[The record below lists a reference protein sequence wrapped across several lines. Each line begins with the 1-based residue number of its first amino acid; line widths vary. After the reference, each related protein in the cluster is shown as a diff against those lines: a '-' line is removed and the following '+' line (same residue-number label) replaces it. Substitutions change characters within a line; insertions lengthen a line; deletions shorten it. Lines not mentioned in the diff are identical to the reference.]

1 MEYKKVPQD
10 INDFT
15 NDNLKAL
22 SELFPSVIKD
32 GQVDFDAL
40 KEELGQFEEVGGEK
54 YELTWSGKQNAKRKA
69 QEKVLGRTLNYIEED
84 SKNPDTTQN
93 LYIEGDNLEVLK
105 LLRQNYYGSVK
116 MIYIDPPYNTGN
128 DFVYND
134 NFKMNAKESD
144 IAEGLVSEEGE
155 RLQKNLKSTN
165 RYHANWLN
173 MMYPRLKVARDLLT
187 DDGVIFI
194 SIFDQE
200 VDNLLNIS
208 KEIFCRENFITT
220 FLRQKKKKPSYL
232 HSNVGSMF
240 EYILCFARNRDLTL
254 PFSVDFTTAGK
265 KYPLNNSG
273 NSRGVIE
280 FSPGSVFFSQES
292 VVYESQDMS
301 EGNIITRLLDKV
313 VVADH
318 RNVGS
323 FRLEGEFRYSQRKL
337 EEIISQGDI
346 ITISKSPFRPNHVKS
361 GGEVKKMHN
370 FLTPETYNVGTNE
383 DGSAELESIFNSS
396 LFDNPKPSS
405 LIRVLC
411 QALTYNDANAI
422 ILDFFSGSATTAH
435 AVMQLNA
442 EDGGNRRFIMVQ
454 LPESC
459 DENSEAYKAGYKN
472 ICEIGK
478 ERIRRAGERIK
489 EEIEGENG
497 QLKLGED
504 PKKVPDI
511 GFKVFRASDTNIK
524 WNLVE
529 SDHGQL
535 DLDSIKDNPDV
546 MDFTSNAKDV
556 DVVYEIMLRQKD
568 VPLSES
574 MEVLSHIGNRTY
586 LYGSSY
592 LICLETEVTEGMVDK
607 LASIDPLPI
616 KFVFRDSAFKDDI
629 SLKDETFR
637 RLEGLIAKNSGDVK
651 KTYTV
656 EFI

>member
-40 KEELGQFEEVGGEK
+40 KEELGQFEEVDGEK

-144 IAEGLVSEEGE
+144 IAEGLVSEDGE

-194 SIFDQE
+194 SIDDYEFH
-200 VDNLLNIS
+200 NLRRICD
-208 KEIFCRENFITT
+208 EIFEEDNFIGKRPFVWHIPNGTNKGFT
-220 FLRQKKKKPSYL
+220 ARA
-232 HSNVGSMF
+232 H
-240 EYILCFARNRDLTL
+240 EYILSYAKNINLLPPFMRSTCLSSVSIERCTNAPKSMNPTTELVFPKGLKSDIKDGILKGIIGTKEPIEIMGEMVFKNGALDHDVILRSSWRNKNQILDF
-254 PFSVDFTTAGK
+254 FSNGFSLDEKNQKIVD
-265 KYPLNNSG
+265 
-273 NSRGVIE
+273 
-280 FSPGSVFFSQES
+280 VFFDSKGKPKYKKELIFFAPKSIQTFTDSES
-292 VVYESQDMS
+292 
-301 EGNIITRLLDKV
+301 L
-313 VVADH
+313 
-318 RNVGS
+318 
-323 FRLEGEFRYSQRKL
+323 F
-337 EEIISQGDI
+337 
-346 ITISKSPFRPNHVKS
+346 
-361 GGEVKKMHN
+361 
-370 FLTPETYNVGTNE
+370 
-383 DGSAELESIFNSS
+383 S
-396 LFDNPKPSS
+396 LGLSFDNPKP
-405 LIRVLC
+405 LDLCKFFIGLVLEKSD
-411 QALTYNDANAI
+411 L

-454 LPESC
+454 LPEKC
-459 DENSEAYKAGYKN
+459 DETSEAYKAGYKN

-511 GFKVFRASDTNIK
+511 GFRVFRTSDTNIR

-529 SDHGQL
+529 SDHRQL
-535 DLDSIKDNPDV
+535 DLDAIKDNPDV

-568 VPLSES
+568 VPLSQS
-574 MEVLSHIGNRTY
+574 MEILSHIGSRTY
-586 LYGSSY
+586 LYGCSH
-592 LICLETEVTEGMVDK
+592 LVCLENEVTEVMVDK
-607 LASIDPLPI
+607 LAAIDPLPI

>member
-1 MEYKKVPQD
+1 MSALGIRGRETMIYPIMGVWPGKDKQWKIGKEKIEFFLNRGDLLLLSGAPYLKIRPIDEDNDIYKPFWSHFFDKD
-10 INDFT
+10 IYGT
-15 NDNLKAL
+15 AESAK
-22 SELFPSVIKD
+22 K
-32 GQVDFDAL
+32 
-40 KEELGQFEEVGGEK
+40 
-54 YELTWSGKQNAKRKA
+54 ELT
-69 QEKVLGRTLNYIEED
+69 
-84 SKNPDTTQN
+84 
-93 LYIEGDNLEVLK
+93 
-105 LLRQNYYGSVK
+105 
-116 MIYIDPPYNTGN
+116 
-128 DFVYND
+128 F
-134 NFKMNAKESD
+134 
-144 IAEGLVSEEGE
+144 
-155 RLQKNLKSTN
+155 
-165 RYHANWLN
+165 
-173 MMYPRLKVARDLLT
+173 
-187 DDGVIFI
+187 
-194 SIFDQE
+194 
-200 VDNLLNIS
+200 
-208 KEIFCRENFITT
+208 
-220 FLRQKKKKPSYL
+220 FL
-232 HSNVGSMF
+232 
-240 EYILCFARNRDLTL
+240 
-254 PFSVDFTTAGK
+254 
-265 KYPLNNSG
+265 
-273 NSRGVIE
+273 
-280 FSPGSVFFSQES
+280 
-292 VVYESQDMS
+292 
-301 EGNIITRLLDKV
+301 
-313 VVADH
+313 
-318 RNVGS
+318 
-323 FRLEGEFRYSQRKL
+323 
-337 EEIISQGDI
+337 
-346 ITISKSPFRPNHVKS
+346 
-361 GGEVKKMHN
+361 
-370 FLTPETYNVGTNE
+370 GTNKHDFE
-383 DGSAELESIFNSS
+383 TV
-396 LFDNPKPSS
+396 KPVS
-405 LIRVLC
+405 LIMKLIFHVIDG
-411 QALTYNDANAI
+411 TGENDI

-489 EEIEGENG
+489 EEIGENG

-607 LASIDPLPI
+607 LAAIDPLPI

>member
-32 GQVDFDAL
+32 GHVDFKAL
-40 KEELGQFEEVGGEK
+40 KEELGQFEEVNGEK

-144 IAEGLVSEEGE
+144 IAEGLVSEDGE

-194 SIFDQE
+194 SIDDE
-200 VDNLLNIS
+200 ENANLIKLC
-208 KEIFCRENFITT
+208 EDIFGEGNFQANVSW
-220 FLRQKKKKPSYL
+220 QKRYTR
-232 HSNVGSMF
+232 SNNT
-240 EYILCFARNRDLTL
+240 I
-254 PFSVDFTTAGK
+254 DFTTVIEHVLVYSKSREFIVNLLPRSEEADAR
-265 KYPLNNSG
+265 YSNPDSDE
-273 NSRGVIE
+273 RGVWK
-280 FSPGSVFFSQES
+280 G
-292 VVYESQDMS
+292 
-301 EGNIITRLLDKV
+301 
-313 VVADH
+313 A
-318 RNVGS
+318 S
-323 FRLEGEFRYSQRKL
+323 FLNPATPSQRPNLCYPIKNPISGQITNPTTNAWRRSK
-337 EEIISQGDI
+337 EEFDRLTQDNRLYWGKDGTQPIPAI
-346 ITISKSPFRPNHVKS
+346 
-361 GGEVKKMHN
+361 KM
-370 FLTPETYNVGTNE
+370 FLSEARGLTPTNFWGHEYAGNTDLGTFEIQDLMNE
-383 DGSAELESIFNSS
+383 KIFN
-396 LFDNPKPSS
+396 NPKPSK
-405 LIRVLC
+405 LICRCVEHG
-411 QALTYNDANAI
+411 TSKNDI

-442 EDGGNRRFIMVQ
+442 EDGGSRRFIMVQ
-454 LPESC
+454 LPEMC
-459 DENSEAYKAGYKN
+459 DEDSEAYKAGFKN

-511 GFKVFRASDTNIK
+511 GFKVFRTSDTNIR

-529 SDHGQL
+529 SDHRQL
-535 DLDSIKDNPDV
+535 DLDAIKDNPDV

-574 MEVLSHIGNRTY
+574 METLSHIGNRTY

-607 LASIDPLPI
+607 LAAIDPLPI

>member
-40 KEELGQFEEVGGEK
+40 KEELGQFEEVDGEK

-69 QEKVLGRTLNYIEED
+69 QEKVLGRTLNYIKED

-144 IAEGLVSEEGE
+144 IAEGLVSEDGE

-194 SIFDQE
+194 SIDDNE
-200 VDNLLNIS
+200 VADMKQICD
-208 KEIFCRENFITT
+208 EIFGTVNFIAQFAWEKRYTRNNDAKLCST
-220 FLRQKKKKPSYL
+220 VIDYVICYRKTYELDILREPRS
-232 HSNVGSMF
+232 
-240 EYILCFARNRDLTL
+240 ER
-254 PFSVDFTTAGK
+254 
-265 KYPLNNSG
+265 NNSSYS
-273 NSRGVIE
+273 NPDNDHRGVWT
-280 FSPGSVFFSQES
+280 SVSIVGQRTREERPNLCYEITNPITNKS
-292 VVYESQDMS
+292 IIHPTNAWKYSYSVYEKLKN
-301 EGNIITRLLDKV
+301 ENRLYWGEKGRNQYPRLKRFLCEVGDGIVPTNYWSYKETGTLDDGTK
-313 VVADH
+313 
-318 RNVGS
+318 
-323 FRLEGEFRYSQRKL
+323 
-337 EEIISQGDI
+337 
-346 ITISKSPFRPNHVKS
+346 
-361 GGEVKKMHN
+361 EVESLIGRAV
-370 FLTPETYNVGTNE
+370 FTY
-383 DGSAELESIFNSS
+383 
-396 LFDNPKPSS
+396 PKPIS
-405 LIRVLC
+405 LLAR
-411 QALTYNDANAI
+411 I
-422 ILDFFSGSATTAH
+422 IKLVIQKNENTIAMDFFSGSATTAH

-454 LPESC
+454 LPEKC

-497 QLKLGED
+497 QLKLGEE

-511 GFKVFRASDTNIK
+511 GFKVFRTSDTNIR

-529 SDHGQL
+529 SDHRQL
-535 DLDSIKDNPDV
+535 DLDAIKDNPDV

-568 VPLSES
+568 VPLSQS

>member
-1 MEYKKVPQD
+1 M
-10 INDFT
+10 
-15 NDNLKAL
+15 
-22 SELFPSVIKD
+22 IKD

-40 KEELGQFEEVGGEK
+40 KEELGQFEEVDGEK

-144 IAEGLVSEEGE
+144 IAEGLVSEDGE

-173 MMYPRLKVARDLLT
+173 MMYPRLKVARDLLRE
-187 DDGVIFI
+187 DGVIFV
-194 SIFDQE
+194 SIDDNEAHNLRKMCDE
-200 VDNLLNIS
+200 VFGVSSFVGIFSWRSRTAKADVPYGVSSDVEWIIAYAKSFFMAGRFGERKYYETDDFNDRWRLQDLTTNKTAAERPNSFFIMKNPMNGESFPPSEARTWSVTKETFQQYYDRGKIVFPGDYPFLNIKKPAFRVFEEEDKDKARDKYGIDVVRMSISTYLPENEVCRTEHGS
-208 KEIFCRENFITT
+208 KE
-220 FLRQKKKKPSYL
+220 LRY
-232 HSNVGSMF
+232 
-240 EYILCFARNRDLTL
+240 
-254 PFSVDFTTAGK
+254 
-265 KYPLNNSG
+265 
-273 NSRGVIE
+273 
-280 FSPGSVFFSQES
+280 
-292 VVYESQDMS
+292 
-301 EGNIITRLLDKV
+301 
-313 VVADH
+313 
-318 RNVGS
+318 
-323 FRLEGEFRYSQRKL
+323 
-337 EEIISQGDI
+337 
-346 ITISKSPFRPNHVKS
+346 
-361 GGEVKKMHN
+361 
-370 FLTPETYNVGTNE
+370 
-383 DGSAELESIFNSS
+383 IFNKQ
-396 LFDNPKPSS
+396 FFPYPKPIGLMSFFVKNICDS
-405 LIRVLC
+405 E
-411 QALTYNDANAI
+411 AL

-454 LPESC
+454 LPEKC

-497 QLKLGED
+497 QLKLGEE

-511 GFKVFRASDTNIK
+511 GFKVFRTSDTNIR

-529 SDHGQL
+529 SDHRQL
-535 DLDSIKDNPDV
+535 DLDAIKDNPDV

-574 MEVLSHIGNRTY
+574 MEILSHIGNRTY

-607 LASIDPLPI
+607 LAAIDPLPI